1 VSRCVYKFILFRKSF
16 SIGYSLFLNLK
27 EAAFRSKGVYDKPSD
42 ITVSLGQWNG
52 GSADTTIPSTQRR
65 FIGEWTFSQ
74 MMTQEDFAMD
84 IHRWEDGEN
93 EDEALNSS
101 VESGEV

>member
-1 VSRCVYKFILFRKSF
+1 
-16 SIGYSLFLNLK
+16 
-27 EAAFRSKGVYDKPSD
+27 
-42 ITVSLGQWNG
+42 
-52 GSADTTIPSTQRR
+52 
-65 FIGEWTFSQ
+65 